1 MIKKALCLLL
11 LFDVRERQK
20 KTKKKRAVFF
30 PLLPLFLFCQKF
42 VCRIKMDVF
51 LDVFFFLKICISL
64 LIKKSTKSIY
74 PLTTTTRTRNTY
86 VSSKQEKEGSVVF
99 VLWRHGEWMCERG
112 VGDV

>member
-1 MIKKALCLLL
+1 MIKKACLLL

-30 PLLPLFLFCQKF
+30 PLLPLFLFQKF
-42 VCRIKMDVF
+42 VCIKMDVF

-74 PLTTTTRTRNTY
+74 PLTTTTRTRNAY

-99 VLWRHGEWMCERG
+99 VLRRHGEWMCERG
-112 VGDV
+112 VVGDV